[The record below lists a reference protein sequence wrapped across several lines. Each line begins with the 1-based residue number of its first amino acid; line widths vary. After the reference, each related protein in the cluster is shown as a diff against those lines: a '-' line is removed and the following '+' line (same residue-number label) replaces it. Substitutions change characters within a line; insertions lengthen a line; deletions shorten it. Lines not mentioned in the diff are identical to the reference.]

1 MCILRQYINII
12 AIGFDKDQNITSASM
27 KLHDELKNMGYNVLL
42 DDRKDGYG
50 VKMKDSELIG
60 IPLNIIIGKK
70 FLENHEVEIQGR
82 NGQTSSNP
90 ISDMKTIL
98 NFFKD
103 K

>member
-1 MCILRQYINII
+1 
-12 AIGFDKDQNITSASM
+12 M